1 MKPPIDPA
9 LAARTELATPFRYQ
23 LQTQP
28 PAPEPWWLRAWDW
41 ISNFLSRLFSHASGG
56 HAIGALLGDVLIA
69 AIVALTL
76 YLFARLIL
84 IATSRRRHADAAIE
98 ALSAERD
105 EHRLAREA
113 FAAAE
118 RGDIGLAVRLLFA
131 AAVTLLDLRGAIRD
145 DVSATVGDLRRAVRP
160 LGDGVAAPFGEI
172 ASAYVTSVYAER
184 PVEAAAWSRAYAAY
198 RSLQGFGA

>member
-131 AAVTLLDLRGAIRD
+131 AAVTLLDLRG
-145 DVSATVGDLRRAVRP
+145 VGDLRRAVRP